1 MFTRALAEM
10 LTVYFLIIYLFQ
22 PPLHELFNIRSNA
35 VEIVLNQGIAKAS
48 SLQNGRFT
56 PEIIEEMKVTLNQ
69 KFFVPKSSI
78 VFVGTTTIT
87 PRGDYIEGTLTVK
100 ATPLWIFQNMFGNAD
115 NSPKTI
121 TRYATMMS
129 EYIDR

>member
-1 MFTRALAEM
+1 MHTRALSEV

-22 PPLHELFNIRSNA
+22 PPLHEIFNIRSNA
-35 VEIVLNQGIAKAS
+35 VELVLNQGIAKAS
-48 SLQNGRFT
+48 ALDNGRFT
-56 PEIIEEMKVTLNQ
+56 PEIIQEMKDTLSN
-69 KFFVPKSSI
+69 KFFVPASSI
-78 VFVGTTTIT
+78 QFVGTTTIT
-87 PRGDYIEGTLTVK
+87 TRGEYIEGTLTVK
-100 ATPLWIFQNMFGNAD
+100 ASPLWIFQNMFGNAD